1 MPALLAGDRG
11 LIGFVRPEDVTP
23 DVRALTVDGVAL
35 FGVDRVQRLH
45 DWPLLI
51 ASRAAPSNFDP
62 ASSWTLVAGG
72 DVMLDRD
79 VYRLAVQEGRGAD
92 FPWDGGTARITDRFC
107 CGWPGEEIVVGTRT
121 GQAGAVRD
129 LLGGGDVAVV
139 NLEGPA
145 PDDFSYHPSGFVFT
159 MDPALLDGLDR
170 AGIDVVSLANNHI
183 MNAGPKG
190 LAGTVRNLD
199 RIEVLHTGAGRDLA
213 AARRPAQVEAAGVRI
228 AVLAYDAVASEH
240 HATRSRAGSAPLR
253 LSVVRAD
260 ISAARADGAEVVVVV
275 PHWGREYTDRISPQQ
290 DELARDLVDAGA
302 DLVLGAHS
310 HWAGPL
316 EIIDGRLVVYSM
328 GDLVFDLRH
337 DERTQQGIVVELT
350 FVGRRLAQ
358 IALHPTVIV
367 EDAQPNLL
375 EPAGGGTAL
384 LRAIEKASS
393 RLAD

>member
-1 MPALLAGDRG
+1 
-11 LIGFVRPEDVTP
+11 
-23 DVRALTVDGVAL
+23 
-35 FGVDRVQRLH
+35 
-45 DWPLLI
+45 
-51 ASRAAPSNFDP
+51 
-62 ASSWTLVAGG
+62 
-72 DVMLDRD
+72 
-79 VYRLAVQEGRGAD
+79 
-92 FPWDGGTARITDRFC
+92 
-107 CGWPGEEIVVGTRT
+107 
-121 GQAGAVRD
+121 
-129 LLGGGDVAVV
+129 
-139 NLEGPA
+139 
-145 PDDFSYHPSGFVFT
+145 
-159 MDPALLDGLDR
+159 
-170 AGIDVVSLANNHI
+170 
-183 MNAGPKG
+183 
-190 LAGTVRNLD
+190 
-199 RIEVLHTGAGRDLA
+199 
-213 AARRPAQVEAAGVRI
+213 
-228 AVLAYDAVASEH
+228 
-240 HATRSRAGSAPLR
+240 
-253 LSVVRAD
+253 VRAD